1 MEVDVRIKEFLM
13 VSIEQIGA
21 LLGDMGIAQLLAD
34 HRSVLGFHQGIV
46 VGMSG
51 AGFGETD
58 QELVEQPGH
67 IMIDKFGSVVRVKT
81 QNGERE
87 LA

>member
-21 LLGDMGIAQLLAD
+21 LLGNMGIAQLLTD

-51 AGFGETD
+51 GG
-58 QELVEQPGH
+58 G
-67 IMIDKFGSVVRVKT
+67 IW
-81 QNGERE
+81 
-87 LA
+87 